1 MKEWFENWFD
11 SPYYHILYAHRSDTE
26 AIQFVEKLVDFLQ
39 TKPNDTL
46 LDLACGKGRHARAF
60 STFGLDV
67 TGVDLSAQSIAFAK
81 QFEHEHL
88 HFFTHDMRQTFRA
101 NYFTFVCNLFT
112 SFGYFK
118 SDQENQMAAKSMAD
132 ALKSGGKLVVD
143 FINEQA
149 ARKYIDA
156 NQSESIRRD
165 GIQFEI
171 KRHYQDKKLLKD
183 ITVKDKEEIF
193 HFQESVNSFTQE
205 DFIQLF
211 TSNGLTCLHTFGDY
225 HLATYDVEHSPRMIC
240 IFEKQ

>member
-1 MKEWFENWFD
+1 
-11 SPYYHILYAHRSDTE
+11 
-26 AIQFVEKLVDFLQ
+26 
-39 TKPNDTL
+39 
-46 LDLACGKGRHARAF
+46 
-60 STFGLDV
+60 
-67 TGVDLSAQSIAFAK
+67 
-81 QFEHEHL
+81 
-88 HFFTHDMRQTFRA
+88 
-101 NYFTFVCNLFT
+101 
-112 SFGYFK
+112 
-118 SDQENQMAAKSMAD
+118 MAAKSMAD
-132 ALKSGGKLVVD
+132 ALKPGGKLVVD

-156 NQSESIRRD
+156 NQSESILRD

-225 HLATYDVEHSPRMIC
+225 HLAKYDVEHSPRMIC